1 MTPRISRRALLRAGA
16 ATLAVVLLP
25 SARVSG
31 AAEALVRLRSEDNG
45 RHVRFQPCGLLIRP
59 DTTVTWVIES
69 GVHTVTAYHPANG
82 SPYHGL
88 PAGTT
93 PWDSGYLLEPGAV
106 FRQVFTREGVYDYFC
121 RPHEAA
127 GMVGRIV
134 VAAGSAAL
142 AEPDTSGLQPA
153 VREHLPPVR
162 VITRRRV
169 VERWP
174 EST

>member
-1 MTPRISRRALLRAGA
+1 MTTRMSRRALLRAGA

-31 AAEALVRLRSEDNG
+31 AGAALVRLRSEGSG
-45 RHVRFQPCGLLIRP
+45 RHVRFQPAGLLVRP
-59 DTTVTWVIES
+59 GTTVTWVIES

-82 SPYHGL
+82 STYHGL
-88 PAGTT
+88 PAGST

-134 VAAGSAAL
+134 VASDSATP

-153 VREHLPPVR
+153 ARAHLPPVR
-162 VITRRRV
+162 VIARRRV